1 MKLKELEDFDWF
13 PLILRKFQMELIGI
27 LVSQFGFYHHVVK
40 MIKRDLMKS
49 NIADITDLCSGS
61 GLPAIYVH
69 QKLALSNLKTTL
81 IDKFP
86 QQISGIEGVEYLT
99 SSVDVNNLEPEANT
113 YYTMFNAFHHLES
126 NERKQLIQK
135 VLDKNSHL
143 MIVEIVQPSFINVIL
158 VTLAS
163 TFGVWLLCPFIK
175 PFDWKRLFF
184 TYIIP
189 INVLTV
195 LIDGYISILKSKT
208 VQQYRSEFTTLF
220 NDMSRIEIS
229 SHLSFP
235 AYLVTIKISPSHV

>member
-13 PLILRKFQMELIGI
+13 PPMLRKYQMELIGI
-27 LVSQFGFYHHVVK
+27 LVSKFGFYHQVVK
-40 MIKRDLMKS
+40 MIKRDLLKF
-49 NIADITDLCSGS
+49 NKAHITDLCSGS

-69 QKLALSNLKTTL
+69 QKLTVSNLHTTL
-81 IDKFP
+81 TDKFP

-99 SSVDVNNLEPEANT
+99 TSVDVNDLEPEVYT

-126 NERKQLIQK
+126 NERRQLIQK
-135 VLDKNSHL
+135 VLDNNSHL
-143 MIVEIVQPSFINVIL
+143 IIVEIVQPTFINVIL

-163 TFGVWLLCPFIK
+163 TLGVWLLCPFIK

-189 INVLTV
+189 LNVLTV

-208 VQQYRSEFTTLF
+208 KNQYRSEFTTMF

-235 AYLVTIKISPSHV
+235 AYLVTIKVSPSHV

>member
-13 PLILRKFQMELIGI
+13 PSIFRKYQMELIGI
-27 LVSQFGFYHHVVK
+27 LVSQFGFYHHVAK
-40 MIKRDLMKS
+40 MIKTDLMKS
-49 NIADITDLCSGS
+49 NKVHITDLCSGS

-81 IDKFP
+81 TDKFP
-86 QQISGIEGVEYLT
+86 QGISDFEGVEYLT
-99 SSVDVNNLEPEANT
+99 TSVDVNHLEPEANT

-126 NERKQLIQK
+126 YQRKQLIQK

-143 MIVEIVQPSFINVIL
+143 MIVEIVQPTILNFIL

-163 TFGVWLLCPFIK
+163 TVGVWLLCPFIK

-184 TYIIP
+184 TYLIP

-208 VQQYRSEFTTLF
+208 VNQYRSEFTTMS
-220 NDMSRIEIS
+220 NDISRIEIS

-235 AYLVTIKISPSHV
+235 AYLVTIKVSPSDV

>member
-13 PLILRKFQMELIGI
+13 PPILRKYQMELIGI
-27 LVSQFGFYHHVVK
+27 LVSQFGFYHQVVK

-49 NIADITDLCSGS
+49 NLANIIDLCSGS

-69 QKLALSNLKTTL
+69 QKLTVSNLQTTL
-81 IDKFP
+81 TDKFP
-86 QQISGIEGVEYLT
+86 QGISDFEGVEYLT
-99 SSVDVNNLEPEANT
+99 TSVDVNHLVPEANT

-143 MIVEIVQPSFINVIL
+143 MIVEIVQPTILNFIL

-163 TFGVWLLCPFIK
+163 TVGVWLLCPFIK

-208 VQQYRSEFTTLF
+208 VQQYRSEFATMF

>member
-13 PLILRKFQMELIGI
+13 PLILRKFQMELIGV

-49 NIADITDLCSGS
+49 NMADITDLCSGS

-81 IDKFP
+81 TDKFP
-86 QQISGIEGVEYLT
+86 QGISGIEGVEYLT
-99 SSVDVNNLEPEANT
+99 SSVDVNNLELEENT

-143 MIVEIVQPSFINVIL
+143 MIVEIVQPTILNFIL

-163 TFGVWLLCPFIK
+163 TLGVWLLCPFIK
-175 PFDWKRLFF
+175 PFEWKRLFF

-208 VQQYRSEFTTLF
+208 VQQYRSEFATMF
-220 NDMSRIEIS
+220 NDMSRIQIS

>member
-13 PLILRKFQMELIGI
+13 PPMLRKYQMELIGI
-27 LVSQFGFYHHVVK
+27 LVSKFGFYHQVVK
-40 MIKRDLMKS
+40 MIKRDLIKF
-49 NIADITDLCSGS
+49 NKAHITDLCSGS

-69 QKLALSNLKTTL
+69 QKLTVSNLQSTL
-81 IDKFP
+81 TDKFP

-99 SSVDVNNLEPEANT
+99 TSVDVNDLEPEAHT
-113 YYTMFNAFHHLES
+113 YYTMFNAFHHLEY
-126 NERKQLIQK
+126 NERRQLIQK
-135 VLDKNSHL
+135 VLDNNSHL
-143 MIVEIVQPSFINVIL
+143 IIVEIVQPTFINVIL

-163 TFGVWLLCPFIK
+163 TVGVWLLCPFIK

-189 INVLTV
+189 LNVLTV

-208 VQQYRSEFTTLF
+208 KNQYRSEFTTMF

-229 SHLSFP
+229 SQLSFP
-235 AYLVTIKISPSHV
+235 AYLVTIKVSPSHV